1 MKPQATT
8 SSGKTKAKTSAKSG
22 MNSKRKA
29 RRRSTSQPLSQRR
42 RTTLM
47 MLLFAG
53 LGVLLFRA
61 AWIEVFQQ
69 GWLKE
74 KADKRQIR
82 VVTVPPYR
90 GMILD
95 RSGEPVAVSSPV
107 RSVSC
112 NPKKLL
118 AKRRVLMDA
127 YETDNATEQESQ
139 RARNKFLEFEELLVA
154 LAHELRIEKSDL
166 MKKLQKFRTKH
177 FMYLGRQLEPEV
189 ADRIVSLELPDIQTT
204 QEYRR
209 FYPSSELFAHV
220 VGFTN
225 IDGKGTEGIERFMD
239 AELGGQAGKN
249 RIIRDGRGKLIEN
262 VEQMEQMIP
271 GQDVQLSIDRR
282 IQYVAYKEL
291 KKQVFRLKAQA
302 GSVVV
307 LDVHTGEILAMAN
320 MPGFNPNNRS
330 ALKAWNYRNRAVVD
344 AFEMGSTLKPFTI
357 AAALDSGVIGIDSAI
372 NTSPG
377 YMDFGTYRVRDP
389 ADLGSLSL
397 SRILARSSN
406 VGASRVAMK
415 MRPQDYWMF
424 LSRIGLGRVSASG
437 FDNESPGHL
446 LHYKKWAKVDQAVLG
461 YGYGVS
467 LTLLQIAQAYTIFG
481 TGGILH
487 PVSILKKSQTELTKG
502 QRVLSPEVAGAVL
515 KMMESVIIDK
525 RGTGEKAAV
534 EGYRVVGKTGTAYKH
549 INKKY
554 RKDKRIVSFVG
565 LGPVSDPRVV
575 VAVVLDQPK
584 LDATGGKAAAPLFS
598 KIMAQALRVVDATP
612 DKGENSMFQ
621 AQLSRPK
628 LAQSNSLEPAL

>member
-1 MKPQATT
+1 
-8 SSGKTKAKTSAKSG
+8 
-22 MNSKRKA
+22 
-29 RRRSTSQPLSQRR
+29 
-42 RTTLM
+42 M
-47 MLLFAG
+47 MLLFVG

-61 AWIEVFQQ
+61 AWLEVFQQ
-69 GWLKE
+69 DWLKE
-74 KADKRQIR
+74 KADKRQVR

-95 RSGEPVAVSSPV
+95 RGGEPVAVSSPV

-118 AKRRVLMDA
+118 AKRRVLIDA
-127 YETDNATEQESQ
+127 YETDYPTEKESQ
-139 RARNKFLEFEELLVA
+139 RAENKFLEFEESLSA
-154 LAHELRIEKSDL
+154 LAHELRIEKSGL
-166 MKKLQKFRTKH
+166 MKKLHKYRTKH

-189 ADRIVSLELPDIQTT
+189 AGRIASLELPDIQTT

-225 IDGKGTEGIERFMD
+225 IDGKGTEGMEHFMD
-239 AELGGQAGKN
+239 GALGGQAGKN
-249 RIIRDGRGKLIEN
+249 RIVRDGRGKLIEN

-271 GQDVQLSIDRR
+271 GQNIQLSIDRR

-291 KKQVFRLKAQA
+291 KKQVYRLKAQA

-330 ALKAWNYRNRAVVD
+330 ALKAWNYRNRAAVD
-344 AFEMGSTLKPFTI
+344 AFEMGSTIKPFTI
-357 AAALDSGVIGIDSAI
+357 AAALDSGVIEIGSSI

-397 SRILARSSN
+397 SRILERSSN
-406 VGASRVAMK
+406 VGASRIAMK

-424 LSRIGLGRVSASG
+424 LSRIGMGRVTASG
-437 FDNESPGHL
+437 FDNEAPGHL

-467 LTLLQIAQAYTIFG
+467 STLLQMAQAYTIFG
-481 TGGILH
+481 SGGILH
-487 PVSILKKSQTELTKG
+487 PVSILKKTKGESDKG
-502 QRVLSPEVAGAVL
+502 QRVLSPEVANAVL
-515 KMMESVIIDK
+515 KMMESVVVGK
-525 RGTGEKAAV
+525 RGTGENAVV

-554 RKDKRIVSFVG
+554 RKDKRIVSFIG
-565 LGPVSDPRVV
+565 LGPISDPRVV

-584 LDATGGKAAAPLFS
+584 LDATGGKAAAPVFS
-598 KIMAQALRVVDATP
+598 KVMAQALRVVDAAP
-612 DKGENSMFQ
+612 DKGQKGSLQ
-621 AQLSRPK
+621 ASVNQSKSRK
-628 LAQSNSLEPAL
+628 LRITKSEVAQSDPREPAL